1 MTTIYNVPAKFPIRG
16 MIELD
21 KTPLTQDDLDWA
33 HDYDLMDEK
42 NVHPAVKVSVI
53 QTRRL
58 LGVVEGLKD
67 KLSNN
72 KAFEE
77 ISSLKLYKKEIDT
90 SEIVSIVLQKLPSSK
105 GEINKES
112 IISEVLTRIPKMT
125 GGVTYLV
132 SPI

>member
-58 LGVVEGLKD
+58 LGVVEGLKEEWCICHHLYD
-67 KLSNN
+67 DEKCSTCN
-72 KAFEE
+72 KINEFFGV
-77 ISSLKLYKKEIDT
+77 LK
-90 SEIVSIVLQKLPSSK
+90 
-105 GEINKES
+105 
-112 IISEVLTRIPKMT
+112 
-125 GGVTYLV
+125 
-132 SPI
+132 